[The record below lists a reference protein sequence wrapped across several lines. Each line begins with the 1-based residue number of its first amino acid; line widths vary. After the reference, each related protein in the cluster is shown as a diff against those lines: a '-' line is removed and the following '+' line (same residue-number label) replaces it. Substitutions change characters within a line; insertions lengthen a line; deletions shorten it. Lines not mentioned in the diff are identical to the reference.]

1 MSAFLRNCRASGSRT
16 KCSDSTGSTAT
27 GSELV
32 LKSLIFRRLLAREV
46 LGKDEKYVGL
56 LLPPSVGSVLANVA
70 LPLDGR
76 IAVNLNYTVSTEIM
90 DSCIKQCDIKHV
102 LTSRK
107 VTSRLSHLK
116 INAEVVYLED
126 LISKVKL
133 SDKIAAAFQA
143 YAMPIGMLE
152 WWLGVDKIKPE
163 DLLTV
168 LFTSGSTGEPKGVM
182 LSHRNVGTNILAI
195 DDVINLTEEDVALGV
210 LPFFHSYGYT
220 ATLWTVLALN
230 PSAIYHFNP
239 LEAQIVGNLCRKHR
253 VTILISTPT
262 FLRAYLRRCEPE
274 DMQWVDVI
282 FASAEKLPT
291 ELSDAF
297 EQKFGKRPSEA
308 YGATEMS
315 PLIAV
320 NVPPTRCHETEGIY
334 AKDETVGRPIPGL
347 EAKTVDPDTG
357 EDLEQGDPGM
367 LLLRGPNVM
376 MGYMNQPEKTAEVIR
391 DGWYVTGDIALID
404 DDGFIHI
411 TGRINRFSKI
421 GGEMVPHIKIEDR
434 IKQILKSGEE
444 ELKAVVTAVP
454 DKKRGERIVVVHLP
468 LDLSPQEICKQ
479 LGETDLPNLWIPST
493 DSFLEVDEIPVLGTG
508 KLDLKGLRD
517 VALEHFSET
526 VAG

>member
-1 MSAFLRNCRASGSRT
+1 MSAFLRNCRTSGSRK
-16 KCSDSTGSTAT
+16 KCIDSTGSSLT
-27 GSELV
+27 GPELV
-32 LKSLIFRRLLAREV
+32 LKSLVFRRLLSREV
-46 LGKDEKYVGL
+46 LDQDEKYVGL

-90 DSCIKQCDIKHV
+90 DSCIRQCGIRHV

-126 LISKVKL
+126 LITKVKL
-133 SDKIAAAFQA
+133 SDKIASAFLT
-143 YAMPIGMLE
+143 YAMPVGMLE
-152 WWLGVDKIKPE
+152 RWLGIDKIKPD
-163 DLLTV
+163 DLMTV

-182 LSHRNVGTNILAI
+182 LSHKNIGSNLMAI
-195 DDVINLTEEDVALGV
+195 DDVIHLSEKDVAMGV

-230 PSAIYHFNP
+230 PSAVYHFNP
-239 LEAQIVGNLCRKHR
+239 LEAKVVGELCRKHQ
-253 VTILISTPT
+253 VSLLITTPT

-274 DMQWVDVI
+274 DMQWLDVI
-282 FASAEKLPT
+282 FASAEKLPK

-297 EQKFGKRPSEA
+297 EEKFKIRPSEA

-320 NVPPTRCHETEGIY
+320 NVPEARCPKDGGLYSREGS
-334 AKDETVGRPIPGL
+334 VGRPISGL
-347 EAKTVDPDTG
+347 EAKAVNPDTW
-357 EDLEQGDPGM
+357 EDLEQGEAGM

-391 DGWYVTGDIALID
+391 DGWYVTGDIGLVD
-404 DDGFIHI
+404 EDGFIFI

-434 IKQILKSGEE
+434 IKQVIDAGEE

-468 LDLSPQEICKQ
+468 LDKTPQQICKE
-479 LGETDLPNLWIPST
+479 LGNTDLPNLWIPSPE
-493 DSFLEVDEIPVLGTG
+493 SFLEVEEIPVLGTG

-517 VALEHFSET
+517 VALQHFSET
-526 VAG
+526 VVG

>member
-1 MSAFLRNCRASGSRT
+1 MSAFLRNCKASGSRK
-16 KCSDSTGSTAT
+16 KCFDSTGSSAS
-27 GSELV
+27 GADLV
-32 LKSLIFRRLLAREV
+32 LKSLVFRRLLMREV

-70 LPLDGR
+70 LPLAGR

-90 DSCIKQCDIKHV
+90 DSCIRQCGIRHV
-102 LTSRK
+102 LTSKK

-126 LISKVKL
+126 LIDKVKL

-143 YAMPIGMLE
+143 KVMPIGMLE
-152 WWLGVDKIKPE
+152 RWLGVDKIQPD

-182 LSHRNVGTNILAI
+182 LSHRNVGTNVLAI
-195 DDVINLTEEDVALGV
+195 DEVIHLKETDVALGV

-230 PSAIYHFNP
+230 PSAVYHFNP
-239 LEAQIVGNLCRKHR
+239 LEAKIVGELSHKHK

-274 DMQWVDVI
+274 QFQWVDVI
-282 FASAEKLPT
+282 FASAEKLPI

-297 EQKFGKRPSEA
+297 EAKFGTRPSEA

-320 NVPPTRCHETEGIY
+320 NVPPSRVHDPDGLF
-334 AKDETVGRPIPGL
+334 AKDGTVGRAIPGL

-357 EDLEQGDPGM
+357 EDLEPGEAGM

-404 DDGFIHI
+404 EDGFIHI

-434 IKQILKSGEE
+434 IKQILAAGEE

-468 LDLSPQEICKQ
+468 LEKTPEEICKA
-479 LGETDLPNLWIPST
+479 LGETDLPNLWVPST

-508 KLDLKGLRD
+508 KLDLKGLKD
-517 VALEHFSET
+517 LAMEHFSET
-526 VAG
+526 VVG

>member
-1 MSAFLRNCRASGSRT
+1 MSAVLRNCRTSGSRK
-16 KCSDSTGSTAT
+16 KCSDSTGSSLT
-27 GSELV
+27 GPELV
-32 LKSLIFRRLLAREV
+32 LKSLVFRRLLTREV
-46 LGKDEKYVGL
+46 LDGDEKYVGL

-70 LPLDGR
+70 LPLAGR

-90 DSCIKQCDIKHV
+90 DSCISQCGIRHV

-116 INAEVVYLED
+116 INAEVIYLED
-126 LISKVKL
+126 LIAKVKL
-133 SDKIAAAFQA
+133 SDKIAAALQT
-143 YAMPIGMLE
+143 YAMPVGMLE
-152 WWLGVDKIKPE
+152 WWLGVDGIKPD

-182 LSHRNVGTNILAI
+182 LSHNNVASNLMGIDSVIHLTG
-195 DDVINLTEEDVALGV
+195 DDVAIGV

-220 ATLWTVLALN
+220 ATLWTVLALA
-230 PSAIYHFNP
+230 PSAVYHFNP
-239 LEAQIVGNLCRKHR
+239 LEAKVVGELCRKNR
-253 VTILISTPT
+253 VSLLITTPT
-262 FLRAYLRRCEPE
+262 FLRAYLRRCEVE
-274 DMQWVDVI
+274 DFKYLDVI
-282 FASAEKLPT
+282 FASAEKLPI

-297 EQKFGKRPSEA
+297 EEKFGIRPSEA

-320 NVPPTRCHETEGIY
+320 NVPPTRAPKDGGLY
-334 AKDETVGRPIPGL
+334 AKEGTVGRPIPDL
-347 EAKTVDPDTG
+347 EAKTVDPDSG
-357 EDLEQGDPGM
+357 KDLEPGETGM
-367 LLLRGPNVM
+367 ILLRGPNVM

-391 DGWYVTGDIALID
+391 DGWYVTGDIGLID
-404 DDGFIHI
+404 EDGFIHI

-434 IKQILKSGEE
+434 IKQIVEAGEE
-444 ELKAVVTAVP
+444 GLKAVVTAVP

-468 LDLSPQEICKQ
+468 LDKTPQEICKA
-479 LGETDLPNLWIPST
+479 LGETDLPNLWIPSP
-493 DSFLEVDEIPVLGTG
+493 DSFLEVEQIPVLGTG